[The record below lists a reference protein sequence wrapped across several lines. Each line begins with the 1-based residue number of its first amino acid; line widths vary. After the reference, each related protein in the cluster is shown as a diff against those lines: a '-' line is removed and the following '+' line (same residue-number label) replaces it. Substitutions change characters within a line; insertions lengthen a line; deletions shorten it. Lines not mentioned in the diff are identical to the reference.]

1 MENNTILENNEVT
14 LSGLVAEVPEYDHEV
29 FGEKFYKFTVEAVRM
44 SGYSDYVPVIIS
56 ERLIDLAMIK
66 FDSDNH
72 LRTYIKLTGQ
82 FRSHNLY
89 DAEDNKKKLILSVFA
104 RDVLDLQVFN
114 DELSDESDQEI
125 QIENDLN
132 KITLHG
138 FICKPPKYRKTP
150 LGREITDGLIAV
162 NRPYG
167 KSDYLPF
174 ITWGRNARYASTL
187 ELGDEIVIEGR
198 IQSREYTKLDDHG
211 DPKKKIAYEVSA
223 SKISLIADSDNINE

>member
-14 LSGLVAEVPEYDHEV
+14 LSGFVAEVPKYDHEV
-29 FGEKFYKFTVEAVRM
+29 FGEKFYKFIVESVRM
-44 SGYSDYVPVIIS
+44 SGYSDMVPVIIS

-66 FDSDNH
+66 FDSDNDLH
-72 LRTYIKLTGQ
+72 TYIKLTGQ

-89 DAEDNKKKLILSVFA
+89 DAEDNKKRLILSVFA
-104 RDVLDLQVFN
+104 RDVLDLQVFSG
-114 DELSDESDQEI
+114 DDTPT
-125 QIENDLN
+125 ENDSN
-132 KITLHG
+132 SITLHG
-138 FICKPPKYRKTP
+138 FICKLPKYRKTP

-198 IQSREYTKLDDHG
+198 IQSREYTKLDDLG
-211 DPKKKIAYEVSA
+211 NPKKKIAYEVSA
-223 SKISLIADSDNINE
+223 SKISLIADSNNINE

>member
-14 LSGLVAEVPEYDHEV
+14 LSGFVAEVPEYDHEV

-44 SGYSDYVPVIIS
+44 SGFSDYVPVIIS

-89 DAEDNKKKLILSVFA
+89 DAEDNKKRLILSVFV
-104 RDVLDLQVFN
+104 RDVLDLQVF
-114 DELSDESDQEI
+114 SDDSDQEI
-125 QIENDLN
+125 PTENDLN
-132 KITLHG
+132 RITLHG
-138 FICKPPKYRKTP
+138 FICKLPKYRKTP

-211 DPKKKIAYEVSA
+211 NSKKKIAYEVSA
-223 SKISLIADSDNINE
+223 SKISLIADSSSSIDE

>member
-14 LSGLVAEVPEYDHEV
+14 LSGFVAEVPKYDHEV
-29 FGEKFYKFTVEAVRM
+29 FGEKFYKFTVESVRM
-44 SGYSDYVPVIIS
+44 SGYSDMVPVIIS

-66 FDSDNH
+66 FDSDNCLH
-72 LRTYIKLTGQ
+72 TYIKLTGQ

-89 DAEDNKKKLILSVFA
+89 DAEDNKKRLILSVFA
-104 RDVLDLQVFN
+104 RDVLDLQVFSG
-114 DELSDESDQEI
+114 DDILPT
-125 QIENDLN
+125 ENDLN
-132 KITLHG
+132 SITLHG
-138 FICKPPKYRKTP
+138 FICKLPKYRKTP

-198 IQSREYTKLDDHG
+198 IQSREYTKLDDLG
-211 DPKKKIAYEVSA
+211 NSKKKIAYEVSA
-223 SKISLIADSDNINE
+223 SKISLIADSNNINE

>member
-1 MENNTILENNEVT
+1 MENNNLENNEVT
-14 LSGLVAEVPEYDHEV
+14 LSGFVAEMPEYDHEV
-29 FGEKFYKFTVEAVRM
+29 FGEKFYKFTVESVRM

-72 LRTYIKLTGQ
+72 LHTYIKLVGQ

-89 DAEDNKKKLILSVFA
+89 DAESNKKRLILSVFA
-104 RDVLDLQVFN
+104 RDILDLQVF
-114 DELSDESDQEI
+114 SDDDPDQETPT
-125 QIENDLN
+125 ENDLN

-138 FICKPPKYRKTP
+138 FICKPTKHRRTP
-150 LGREITDGLIAV
+150 LGREISDGLIAV

-187 ELGDEIVIEGR
+187 ELGDEIIIEGR
-198 IQSREYTKLDDHG
+198 IQSREYLKTDDYG
-211 DPKKKIAYEVSA
+211 NSKKRIAYEVSA
-223 SKISLIADSDNINE
+223 SKISLIADSDSINE